1 MGQSTGHA
9 RGLAREASRLDSRRA
24 KGSGDWTCESS
35 QGTLSPAAEDGVRE
49 SRAALGAP
57 HQLHQ
62 LFSQFG
68 HDRVPASGC
77 WLSGLLPRHMGK
89 GRIPRQ
95 EWSGRLT
102 VAPAPPG
109 SVAAAPQRV
118 THRLPG
124 RLQRGC
130 LPTLGNPRDTPCPR
144 PKRSL
149 GALGICWADFF
160 PDCWG
165 ARRE

>member
-1 MGQSTGHA
+1 M
-9 RGLAREASRLDSRRA
+9 RPGLAGAGAVAAGQGDRDGAVGRLWKEARRGA
-24 KGSGDWTCESS
+24 ASGSGDSTPTEAGNEGVPRPPS
-35 QGTLSPAAEDGVRE
+35 AAANAPGSEATDPHRE
-49 SRAALGAP
+49 
-57 HQLHQ
+57 
-62 LFSQFG
+62 
-68 HDRVPASGC
+68 
-77 WLSGLLPRHMGK
+77 
-89 GRIPRQ
+89 Q